1 MKSFALLPLVAA
13 VSLSA
18 VAGTPVDE
26 SLVVTA
32 NRMAT
37 PISEVLSPVSVMTAA
52 DIERLNISQMSE
64 LLSRMASIETPTSG
78 GVGTSTSVYVRGG
91 NTNHTLVLVDGIRI
105 NSATLGSTALQHL
118 DVANI
123 ERVEL
128 VRGPSS
134 SLYGADA
141 VSGVLQ
147 IISKQVTGKH
157 FSVSSELGSNDWQ
170 NTGVRFGNG
179 NGTTQ
184 WSLALGYEEL
194 GGFDRTTLDT
204 FLNDDEDSYRNTQL
218 SGNLSHQWSDVAS
231 SRFSVQHNDGEI
243 ESDNECQNGAY
254 TEVACKPYAEFK
266 QEVYNLDNTWQVTDS
281 LLLKAQLAHSVDT
294 SKNFD
299 DVASSADVAGIDTF
313 MITRKDTFVLQGDYR
328 VSDTLALVLGGE
340 YITDEVESTS
350 AYSSKERDNKA
361 FFGVVDYDLGKHSL
375 QVGLRNDDNE
385 AFGNHTTES
394 VAWGYQLSDSLR
406 VIASWGTAFHAPTFN
421 DLYWPED
428 PFGRGNPELSPE
440 ESENTELALKYS
452 GEKQTFSAAV
462 FKNNIDGLIEWAAVD
477 VNDPWGQW
485 QPSNVDNAQIEGFEL
500 DYALTLDKLS
510 ATANYTWLDADNEN
524 TDMRLIN
531 RARRQLNV
539 DLDYVVA
546 AWRYGVSLKARSD
559 FYADTNNTRR
569 YGGYGVVDLR
579 SHYALTPQLNLS
591 ATLINLFDKEFTER
605 ENFADAG
612 RGFKVGFSYSL

>member
-18 VAGTPVDE
+18 VAATPVDE
-26 SLVVTA
+26 TLVVTA

-37 PISEVLSPVSVMTAA
+37 PISEVLAPVSVMTAA

-78 GVGTSTSVYVRGG
+78 GVGTTTSVFVRGG
-91 NTNHTLVLVDGIRI
+91 NTNHTLVLLDGVRI

-118 DVANI
+118 DVSNI
-123 ERVEL
+123 ESVEL
-128 VRGPSS
+128 VRGPAS

-147 IISKQVTGKH
+147 IISKKVAGKH
-157 FSVSSELGSNDWQ
+157 FTVSSELGSNDWQ
-170 NTGVRFGNG
+170 STHVRLGNG
-179 NGTTQ
+179 NDTTQ

-194 GGFDRTTLDT
+194 GGFDRSTLDT
-204 FLNDDEDSYRNTQL
+204 FHNDDEDSYRNTQL
-218 SGNLSHQWSDVAS
+218 SGNLSHQWNDAVS
-231 SRFSVQHNDGEI
+231 SRFSVQHNDGET
-243 ESDNECQNGAY
+243 ESDNECLNGFYA
-254 TEVACKPYAEFK
+254 EVACKPYAEFK
-266 QEVYNLDNTWQVTDS
+266 QELYNLDNTWQVNDS

-299 DVASSADVAGIDTF
+299 DVASAAEVAGSDSY
-313 MITRKDTFVLQGDYR
+313 MITRKDTLVLQGDYR
-328 VSDTLALVLGGE
+328 FSDTLALVLGGE
-340 YITDEVESTS
+340 YITDEVESSS
-350 AYSSKERDNKA
+350 AYSSTERDNKA
-361 FFGVVDYDLGKHSL
+361 FFGVLNYDLGKHSL
-375 QVGLRNDDNE
+375 QVGLRSDDNE
-385 AFGNHTTES
+385 AFGRHTTES
-394 VAWGYQLSDSLR
+394 VAWGYQLAESLR
-406 VIASWGTAFHAPTFN
+406 LIASWGTAFRAPTFN

-428 PFGRGNPELSPE
+428 PYGRGNAALSPE

-452 GEKQTFSAAV
+452 GENQTFSAAV
-462 FKNNIDGLIEWAAVD
+462 FKNNIDGLIEWAPVD
-477 VNDPWGQW
+477 ANDPWGQW

-500 DYALTLDKLS
+500 DYAVTLDQFT

-524 TDMRLIN
+524 TDKRLIN

-539 DLDYVVA
+539 DLDYAVA
-546 AWRYGVSLKARSD
+546 AWRYGLSLKARSD
-559 FYADTNNTRR
+559 FYADINNTRR

-591 ATLINLFDKEFTER
+591 ASLINIFDKELTER